1 MKQLSNKVQPHDHEK
16 QYDKEHYRQCD
27 AAATASDALLGAFGE
42 TFVPFTAP
50 GEKKADDTTD

>member
-1 MKQLSNKVQPHDHEK
+1 MIMKNSMI
-16 QYDKEHYRQCD
+16 KEHNRQSD